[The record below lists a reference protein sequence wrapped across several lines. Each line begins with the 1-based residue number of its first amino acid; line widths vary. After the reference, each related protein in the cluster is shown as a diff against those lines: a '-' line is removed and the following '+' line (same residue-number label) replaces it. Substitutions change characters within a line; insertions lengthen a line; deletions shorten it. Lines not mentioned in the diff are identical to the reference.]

1 MEFEL
6 NIRKEEEAYW
16 WTALVLVILA
26 VVVFLG
32 WIGSGVTTVDQSGN
46 PRVLSW
52 SAWKFIEA
60 EHEHAKEL
68 SIMQADASQ
77 LALALEAQHPDPVAT
92 QFLVGTIGQH
102 AKFATDPSLANA
114 WQALENASL
123 DVRDWASGA
132 LDRNTAIQSLQ
143 QAMALLK

>member
-1 MEFEL
+1 MEIEL
-6 NIRKEEEAYW
+6 NIRKDEEAYW
-16 WTALVLVILA
+16 WTALVLMTLA

-32 WIGSGVTTVDQSGN
+32 WIGSGVTPMDQSGN

-52 SAWKFIEA
+52 SDWKFIEA
-60 EHEHAKEL
+60 EHEHAKQL
-68 SIMQADASQ
+68 SILQDDASQ
-77 LALALEAQHPDPVAT
+77 LALALEGQHPDPVAA
-92 QFLVGTIGQH
+92 QFLVSMIAQH
-102 AKFATDPSLANA
+102 TKDATDPSLANA
-114 WQALENASL
+114 RQALEIASL